1 MKVFTEIGKELHST
15 MSDKMS
21 SVPNVKSAMTFYNDK
36 LMSKELSRYEK
47 EIAVLD
53 KNYIKW
59 KKRYYNQF
67 SRLKQPYL
75 RCNHK
80 VIICIA

>member
-47 EIAVLD
+47 KLL
-53 KNYIKW
+53 Y
-59 KKRYYNQF
+59 
-67 SRLKQPYL
+67 
-75 RCNHK
+75 
-80 VIICIA
+80 